1 MWEFI
6 SRHHLSPWHWFEL
19 SCLLPHCISLV
30 LAVQQRLHLCVPVC
44 VCVCVC
50 VWSGGEFT

>member
-44 VCVCVC
+44 VCV
-50 VWSGGEFT
+50 WSGGEFT